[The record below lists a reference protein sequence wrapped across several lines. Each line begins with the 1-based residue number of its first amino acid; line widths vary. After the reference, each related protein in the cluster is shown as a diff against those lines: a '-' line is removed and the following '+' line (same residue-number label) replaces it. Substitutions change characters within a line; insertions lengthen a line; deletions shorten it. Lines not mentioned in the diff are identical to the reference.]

1 MSNDSGTLIHKISIV
16 LLFLWLS
23 ELLVQKVKRVVKY
36 PVRVII
42 DNVHIKRICLLI
54 IEISGLADEAAM
66 RTSFLY

>member
-23 ELLVQKVKRVVKY
+23 KLLVQKIKRVVKY

-54 IEISGLADEAAM
+54 IEISGLADKAAT